1 MTEPKRNWSYEERQA
16 FIVLRKAIQK
26 KPWMVE
32 ELIKGLSEEM
42 ASNILK
48 QVSRE
53 LTCLLE
59 VNRAFSAAAQALI
72 KEKRSESTST
82 RQDDESPSEHA
93 PQGLLLRPTG
103 PLPEDG

>member
-1 MTEPKRNWSYEERQA
+1 MTEPKRTWLYDERQA

-42 ASNILK
+42 AYNLLK
-48 QVSRE
+48 QVSVE
-53 LTCLLE
+53 LNRLLE

-72 KEKRSESTST
+72 KEKHSGDQVPQRPALSEEGQ
-82 RQDDESPSEHA
+82 RGHP
-93 PQGLLLRPTG
+93 
-103 PLPEDG
+103 DGEPVV

>member
-1 MTEPKRNWSYEERQA
+1 MAEPTRNWLYEERQA

-42 ASNILK
+42 AYNILK
-48 QVSRE
+48 QVGVE
-53 LTCLLE
+53 LNRLLE
-59 VNRAFSAAAQALI
+59 VNRAFCAAAQALI

-82 RQDDESPSEHA
+82 RQDDEGSSEHA
-93 PQGLLLRPTG
+93 PQGLLLRPAG